1 MKNIGASEILILAS
15 SIMAFAN
22 LNLAI
27 ATLSLGVVGS
37 FFRYCIAWSEKQAA
51 AKEIE
56 GAAENFTSILS
67 GLAAGMGS
75 KDRNNL
81 H

>member
-1 MKNIGASEILILAS
+1 MKNIGATEILILS
-15 SIMAFAN
+15 SAITSFAN
-22 LNLAI
+22 LHLAI
-27 ATLSLGVVGS
+27 ATLTLGVLGGIV
-37 FFRYCIAWSEKQAA
+37 RYSVAYNEKQEK

-56 GAAENFTSILS
+56 GAAESFSNILS
-67 GLAAGMGS
+67 GLAAGVGP